1 LFTVWGMRDKEL
13 YKQILGIQTPWE
25 VTEVELSMAA
35 GEVTVHVEQEAGEQ
49 QSCPHCGAPCAG
61 YDQRSRS
68 WRHLD
73 TCQFKTIVVAEVP
86 RVRCPHH
93 GVVTVTVPWAESGS
107 SFTALYEALVLD
119 WLKEASIQA
128 VARQLSLSWNA
139 IAGIMQ
145 RAVKRGLARRTL
157 ETPTRIGVDETSFRK
172 GHDYVTVV
180 TDQPRGQVLHVADER
195 KTSSLASYYDTL
207 TETQKAG
214 LESIAMDMWPAYIK
228 ATLDQIPEAQS
239 KIAFDKFHVAKYLG
253 NAVDQVRKQEHKGL
267 MKEGWD
273 DLKGTKYDWLTN
285 LRNLTRKRQCAFKV
299 LRASTLQTARAWA
312 IKTLAMKLWHYA
324 SRIWAEK
331 GWRQWYAWAIRS
343 RLAPI
348 KKVARIIKKHLWG
361 ILNAVLLQASN
372 GASESMNS
380 RIQGIKIRSRGF
392 RNKARYI
399 QAIYFHFG
407 GLDLYPEGVRR

>member
-1 LFTVWGMRDKEL
+1 MRDKDL
-13 YKQILGIQTPWE
+13 YKEILGIQMPWT
-25 VTEVELSMAA
+25 VTKVELSMAA
-35 GEVTVHVEQEAGEQ
+35 GEVTVHVKQEAGEPQ
-49 QSCPHCGAPCAG
+49 PCPHCGTPCPG
-61 YDQRSRS
+61 YDHRSRT

-73 TCQFKTIVVAEVP
+73 TCQFKTLIVAQVP
-86 RVRCPHH
+86 RVTCPTH
-93 GVVTVTVPWAESGS
+93 GVVTVQVPWAESRSG
-107 SFTALYEALVLD
+107 FTALYEALVLD

-145 RAVKRGLARRTL
+145 RAVTRGLARRTQ
-157 ETPTRIGVDETSFRK
+157 ESPTRIGVDETSFRK

-180 TDQPRGQVLHVADER
+180 TDQKKGHVLHVAEER
-195 KTSSLASYYDTL
+195 KTSSLTSYYDTL
-207 TETQKAG
+207 TDEQKAG
-214 LESIAMDMWPAYIK
+214 IESIAMDMWPAYIN
-228 ATLDQIPEAQS
+228 ATLEQIPEAEN

-253 NAVDQVRKQEHKGL
+253 GAVDQVRKQEHKAL
-267 MKEGWD
+267 MGEGCD

-285 LRNLTRKRQCAFKV
+285 LRNLSRKRQCTFKV
-299 LRASTLQTARAWA
+299 LRASTLKTARAWA
-312 IKTLAMKLWHYA
+312 IKTLGMQLWHYV
-324 SRIWAEK
+324 SRTWAEK
-331 GWRQWYAWAIRS
+331 GWKQWYAWAIRS

-348 KKVARIIKKHLWG
+348 KKVARTIKKHLWG
-361 ILNAVLLQASN
+361 ILNAIVLQASN

-380 RIQGIKIRSRGF
+380 RIQGLKVRSRGF

>member
-1 LFTVWGMRDKEL
+1 MRDKDL
-13 YKQILGIQTPWE
+13 YKQILGIQPPWM
-25 VTEVELSMAA
+25 VTEVELSMTA
-35 GEVTVHVEQEAGEQ
+35 GAVTVHVEHDSEVRPTC
-49 QSCPHCGAPCAG
+49 SHCGAPCPG
-61 YDQRSRS
+61 YDQRSRT

-73 TCQFKTIVVAEVP
+73 TCQFKTLIVAAVP
-86 RVRCPHH
+86 RVTCPTH
-93 GVVTVTVPWAESGS
+93 GVVTVTVPWAEPGAG
-107 SFTALYEALVLD
+107 FTALYEALVLD

-145 RAVKRGLARRTL
+145 RAVTRGLARRQVAS
-157 ETPTRIGVDETSFRK
+157 PTRIGVDETSFRK

-180 TDQPRGQVLHVADER
+180 TDQKKGHVLHVAEER
-195 KTSSLASYYDTL
+195 TTSSLASYYDTL
-207 TETQKAG
+207 TEGQKAE

-228 ATLDQIPEAQS
+228 ATLDQIPEAKN

-253 NAVDQVRKQEHKGL
+253 GAVDQVRKQEHKALLGD
-267 MKEGWD
+267 GWE

-285 LRNLTRKRQCAFKV
+285 LRNLSRKRQCAFKV
-299 LRASTLQTARAWA
+299 LRASTLKTARAWA
-312 IKTLAMKLWHYA
+312 IKTLGMKLWHYT
-324 SRIWAEK
+324 SRTWAEK
-331 GWRQWYAWAIRS
+331 GWSQWYAWAIRS

-361 ILNAVLLQASN
+361 ILNAILLQASN

-407 GLDLYPEGVRR
+407 GLNLYPEGVRR

>member
-1 LFTVWGMRDKEL
+1 MRDKDL
-13 YKQILGIQTPWE
+13 YKQILGIQTPWA
-25 VTEVELSMAA
+25 VTEVELAMAA
-35 GEVTVHVEQEAGEQ
+35 GKVTVHVAHESGTRLNCSQCGTP
-49 QSCPHCGAPCAG
+49 CPG
-61 YDQRSRS
+61 YDQRSRT

-73 TCQFKTIVVAEVP
+73 TCQFKTLIVAEVP
-86 RVRCPHH
+86 RVTCPTH
-93 GVVTVTVPWAESGS
+93 GVVTVQVPWAESGAG
-107 SFTALYEALVLD
+107 FTALYEALVLD

-145 RAVKRGLARRTL
+145 RAVKRGLARRTPAI
-157 ETPTRIGVDETSFRK
+157 PTRIGVDETSFRK

-180 TDQPRGQVLHVADER
+180 TDQKEGHVLHVAEER
-195 KTSSLASYYDTL
+195 KTGSLASYYDTL
-207 TETQKAG
+207 TEAQKAG

-228 ATLDQIPEAQS
+228 ATLDQIPEAQN

-253 NAVDQVRKQEHKGL
+253 GAVDQVRKQEHKAL
-267 MKEGWD
+267 MQEGWD

-285 LRNLTRKRQCAFKV
+285 LRNLPRKRQCTFKV
-299 LRASTLQTARAWA
+299 LRASTLKTARAWA

-324 SRIWAEK
+324 SRTWAKK
-331 GWRQWYAWAIRS
+331 GWTQWYAWAIRS

-348 KKVARIIKKHLWG
+348 KKVARTIKTHLWG
-361 ILNAVLLQASN
+361 ILNAVLLQANN

-380 RIQGIKIRSRGF
+380 RIQGLKIRSRGF

-407 GLDLYPEGVRR
+407 GLELYPEGVRR